1 MSLTARVLEENGIAT
16 VILGS
21 ARDIVEY
28 CGVPRF
34 QFTDFPLGNPCG
46 VPYDEAMQ
54 KEILSTAL
62 AMLEAS
68 TAPGTTQTTPFEW
81 PGSDD
86 WRENYSRV
94 GPDNIEQLKALGQ
107 QRREKQ
113 KADRANGNVRSD

>member
-1 MSLTARVLEENGIAT
+1 MSLTARTLEENGIAT

-21 ARDIVEY
+21 ARDIVEF

-46 VPYDEAMQ
+46 VPYDRVMQ
-54 KEILSTAL
+54 REILSQTLDLFVSATKPDTTRETAF
-62 AMLEAS
+62 S
-68 TAPGTTQTTPFEW
+68 W
-81 PGSDD
+81 PGDNV

-94 GPDNIEQLKALGQ
+94 GPDNIDQLKALGQ

-113 KADRANGNVRSD
+113 KADRADGNVRTD